1 MKKSGRNEQ
10 VIPSGL
16 DYLAGLSWRLLAIAG
31 VIALVIFL
39 IIQLKIIVIPFLAA
53 LLVTAMLYPFVKW
66 LVMLGLKRGLAVGIS
81 MTVLLAV
88 VGGLGFVVVR
98 EVRSAYPELRERT
111 QVVIQDTRTALS
123 QEPFNIGKNEI
134 DTYINTGITYAQE
147 NSGALASGVISFG
160 SAATNVITGV
170 FLAFFAVIF
179 LLLDGKNVWRWTT
192 TLFPKT
198 TRKKLFDAGID
209 GWRTLI
215 NFVKSQVQVAGIDA
229 VGIGLGALLL
239 QVPLAIPIAVVVF
252 LGSFIPVVG
261 AIITGALAV
270 ILALVFNGWFVAL
283 MMLLVVIAVQFIES
297 QLLQP
302 FLIGKAVSVHPL
314 AIVFAVAI
322 GGLIAG
328 IPGALFSVPIVAVMN
343 VMVAALMR
351 QVRPVPSRPG
361 KASRP

>member
-1 MKKSGRNEQ
+1 MSKKQNVEHS
-10 VIPSGL
+10 IPLGL
-16 DYLAGLSWRLLAIAG
+16 DYVAGLSWRLLAIAG
-31 VIALVIFL
+31 VIALVVFL
-39 IIQLKIIVIPFLAA
+39 TIQLKVIVIPFLAA
-53 LLVTAMLYPFVKW
+53 LLVTAILYPFVKW
-66 LVMLGLKRGLAVGIS
+66 LVKVGVKRGIAVAIT
-81 MTVLLAV
+81 MTLLLAI
-88 VGGLGFVVVR
+88 VGGLGFIVVR
-98 EVRSAYPELRERT
+98 EVRSAYPDLRDRT
-111 QVVIQDTRTALS
+111 QVVIQDARTTLS
-123 QEPFNIGKNEI
+123 NEPFNIGEDEI
-134 DTYINTGITYAQE
+134 DGYIDTAVEYAQE
-147 NSGALASGVISFG
+147 NSGTLASGVVSFG
-160 SAATNVITGV
+160 SAATNVVTGI

-192 TLFPKT
+192 TLFPAA

-239 QVPLAIPIAVVVF
+239 GVPLAIPIAVMVF

-261 AIITGALAV
+261 AIITGAIAI
-270 ILALVFNGWFVAL
+270 ILALVFNGWFIAL
-283 MMLLVVIAVQFIES
+283 MMLLVVIIVQFVES
-297 QLLQP
+297 QILQP

-314 AIVFAVAI
+314 AVVFAVAI

-351 QVRPVPSRPG
+351 KPRAT
-361 KASRP
+361 KAPTADA